1 MNITFHEGIQ
11 DIGEID
17 VSTTIFV
24 LAIPMHSSIFT
35 PI

>member
-1 MNITFHEGIQ
+1 MNIAFHEGIQ
-11 DIGEID
+11 DIGETY

-24 LAIPMHSSIFT
+24 LAIPVRSSIFT